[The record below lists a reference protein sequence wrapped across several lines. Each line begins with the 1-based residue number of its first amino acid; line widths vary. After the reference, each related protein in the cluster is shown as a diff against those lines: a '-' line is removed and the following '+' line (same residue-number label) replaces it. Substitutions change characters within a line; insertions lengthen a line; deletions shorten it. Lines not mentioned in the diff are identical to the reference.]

1 MKTLSCSVH
10 APTICYFCM
19 NFSSL
24 SLHLNFYVTT
34 CIDAECIK
42 FQNFLN
48 DQNIFLKWFVCLHLR
63 CAYFFPYKSWIPYK
77 S

>member
-34 CIDAECIK
+34 CIDVECIK

-48 DQNIFLKWFVCLHLR
+48 D
-63 CAYFFPYKSWIPYK
+63 
-77 S
+77 